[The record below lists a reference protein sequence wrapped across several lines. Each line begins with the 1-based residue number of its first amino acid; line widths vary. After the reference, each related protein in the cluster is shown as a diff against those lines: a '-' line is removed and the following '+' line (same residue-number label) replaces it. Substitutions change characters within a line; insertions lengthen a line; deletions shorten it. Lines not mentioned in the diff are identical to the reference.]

1 MAKLSPA
8 EKVRLERLLEMEGG
22 YVLDFGNDSM
32 ARFFA
37 DSVGID
43 IEDRQR
49 YGDVSKARRMRA
61 FWSLETDA
69 VVGKLLRDM
78 IDYRSARGL
87 GSDDDAALVEQC
99 QATAARL
106 LASGGVEISS
116 APPLDSLSHEFID
129 EQIEKCK
136 GKLARGDTGG
146 AITNARTLV
155 EVVLIALERELYGG
169 TADHK
174 GELTTLY
181 KRVAKRLKLEA
192 GRPELSTP
200 LKQILS
206 GLNGTVTGLGALRS
220 KASDAHGRLYR
231 THAHHARLAVNAAMT
246 LTDFLLSTYEYQG
259 RPGPFEEP

>member
-49 YGDVSKARRMRA
+49 YGNVSKARRMRA

-69 VVGKLLRDM
+69 VVGKLLHDM

-146 AITNARTLV
+146 A
-155 EVVLIALERELYGG
+155 
-169 TADHK
+169 
-174 GELTTLY
+174 
-181 KRVAKRLKLEA
+181 
-192 GRPELSTP
+192 P
-200 LKQILS
+200 Q
-206 GLNGTVTGLGALRS
+206 RS
-220 KASDAHGRLYR
+220 P
-231 THAHHARLAVNAAMT
+231 ARLCGDVDGVIRAGT
-246 LTDFLLSTYEYQG
+246 F
-259 RPGPFEEP
+259 GPFYNNRSVSEAHAAPDASSSNLP